1 MASTRAAGIDS
12 SNAEQARAWD
22 GDEGRY
28 WATHADRF
36 DRSVARY
43 EDAFLGAAAIAP
55 AERVLD
61 VGCGA
66 GRTTL
71 DAARRATSGVAL
83 GVDLSARMLD
93 VARRRAEREC
103 VTNALFEQA
112 DAQLHPFGAAAFDV
126 AISRTGAMFFGD
138 PVAAFANIAGA
149 VRPGGRLV
157 LLVWQPL
164 TENEWLREIFTA
176 MAAGR
181 ALPAPRADAPGPLS
195 MSDPDRVRWIL
206 TAAGFSSPRFDARRE
221 TMTFG
226 DNPDD
231 AHGFIAGLTGWMLD
245 GLDAEG
251 RTRALDALRV
261 TMQTHETARGIEF
274 GSAAWLVT
282 AQRF

>member
-1 MASTRAAGIDS
+1 MS
-12 SNAEQARAWD
+12 S
-22 GDEGRY
+22 
-28 WATHADRF
+28 
-36 DRSVARY
+36 RY
-43 EDAFLGAAAIAP
+43 EDAFLDAAAIAP

-61 VGCGA
+61 VGCGT

-71 DAARRATSGVAL
+71 DAARRATSGAAL

-93 VARRRAEREC
+93 VARRRAEREG

-149 VRPGGRLV
+149 LRPGGRLV

-181 ALPAPRADAPGPLS
+181 ALPAPPTDAPGPLS
-195 MSDPDRVRWIL
+195 MSDPDRVRGIL
-206 TAAGFSSPRFDARRE
+206 TAAGFGSPRFDDRRE
-221 TMTFG
+221 AMTLG
-226 DNPDD
+226 DNADD

-261 TMQTHETARGIEF
+261 TMQAHETARGVEF